1 MEPGGWLPF
10 GPRSPHQA
18 KLQHY
23 QDPTTSRHPDSGPSV
38 YQYGAPLSPC
48 FAGMAPQDAVVYYHL
63 LSKTL
68 SAREEFQMQDYRLL
82 VGKSAIITGSGR
94 GIGKAVAKLF
104 ASHGASVVIND
115 IDGDV
120 AESAA
125 KEITDSGG
133 QAVVCAGSVTDVE
146 FPGRIVKTAAES
158 FGRLDIIVNNAG
170 YTWDSVIQNMT
181 DDQWSAMIDV
191 HLTAPFRIIRAAT
204 PYMREAAKQE
214 IAEGKRVNRKIINV
228 SSTSG
233 VAGNAGQVN
242 YSAGKMGI
250 IGVTKTMAKEWGRF
264 NINVNAVAYG
274 FIDTRLT
281 QAKEKHETIE
291 RGGTE
296 VELGIPDAM
305 RQMAKN
311 FIPLG
316 RAGTPEDAA
325 GPVLFLASP
334 LSDYVS
340 GLVLLVTGGSYV

>member
-1 MEPGGWLPF
+1 M
-10 GPRSPHQA
+10 S
-18 KLQHY
+18 
-23 QDPTTSRHPDSGPSV
+23 
-38 YQYGAPLSPC
+38 
-48 FAGMAPQDAVVYYHL
+48 
-63 LSKTL
+63 
-68 SAREEFQMQDYRLL
+68 DYRLL

-94 GIGKAVAKLF
+94 GIGRSIAKLF
-104 ASHGASVVIND
+104 AEHGASVVIND
-115 IDGDV
+115 VDKDV
-120 AESAA
+120 AETAA
-125 KEITDSGG
+125 KEINDASGR
-133 QAVVCAGSVTDVE
+133 AVVCAGSVTDPE
-146 FPGRIVKTAAES
+146 FPDKLVKTAVEN

-170 YTWDSVIQNMT
+170 YTWDAVIQNMT
-181 DDQWSAMIDV
+181 DEQWYAMIDV

-214 IAEGKRVNRKIINV
+214 IAEGRRVQRKIINV

-274 FIDTRLT
+274 FIETRLT
-281 QAKEKHETIE
+281 QAKEKQEKIQVE
-291 RGGTE
+291 GKE
-296 VELGIPDAM
+296 VELGIPEAM

-316 RAGTPEDAA
+316 RPGSPDEAA

-334 LSDYVS
+334 LADYVT
-340 GLVLLVTGGSYV
+340 GHVLLVTGGSYL